1 MSPLVSYLA
10 AWRGLE
16 NLLVALLI
24 LRKTV
29 YMPYMQHVYHLGQL
43 DPARL
48 STDILIECVACA
60 IPTSFLLR
68 MHDTLRHS

>member
-1 MSPLVSYLA
+1 M
-10 AWRGLE
+10 
-16 NLLVALLI
+16 ALLI